1 MENLTTQYL
10 GLELKNPIIIG
21 SSGLTNSVD
30 KIKELEKNGA
40 GAVVLKS
47 LFEEQIIA
55 EIKESIKTDLTNYTE
70 SYDLISRYVREHSLD
85 EYLKLISEAKKNVN
99 IPIIASINCFSGYE
113 WSTFAQRIE
122 NAGADALELNIAL
135 LPSDDTLSS
144 NETDKMHFEIAQ
156 MAGQQTSL
164 PVALKISH
172 YSGGL
177 AKLIKELSWIDEI
190 DGFVLF
196 NRLYNP
202 DIDLDNYDI
211 IASNIYSRPEEI
223 STSLR
228 WVALMSGKIEK
239 DIAASTGIHS
249 GAGVIKQTLAGAK
262 AVQVV
267 SAIYQNGPEHIQT
280 ILSSMRQWMN
290 KHTYENLND
299 FRGKMNYGKSKNP
312 AAFERVQFM
321 KYYAGL
327 E

>member
-1 MENLTTQYL
+1 MENLTTHYL
-10 GLELKNPIIIG
+10 GLELKNPVIIG
-21 SSGLTNSVD
+21 SSGLTNSVN

-55 EIKESIKTDLTNYTE
+55 EIKDSINADLTNYTE

-85 EYLKLISEAKKNVN
+85 EYLKLISEAKKQID
-99 IPIIASINCFSGYE
+99 IPIIASINCMSGYE
-113 WSTFAQRIE
+113 WSTFAKRIE
-122 NAGADALELNIAL
+122 SAGADALELNIAL
-135 LPSDDTLSS
+135 LPSDETLSS

-156 MAGQQTSL
+156 IAGGNTSL
-164 PVALKISH
+164 PIALKVSQ

-177 AKLIKELSWIDEI
+177 AKLITELSWMDEVS
-190 DGFVLF
+190 GFVLF

-211 IASNIYSRPEEI
+211 ISSNIYSQPEEI

-239 DIAASTGIHS
+239 DIAASTGVHS
-249 GAGVIKQTLAGAK
+249 GAGVIKQILAGAK

-280 ILSSMRQWMN
+280 ILNSMKQWMN
-290 KHTYENLND
+290 KHTYEDLSE
-299 FRGKMNYGKSKNP
+299 FRGIVNYGKSKNP

>member
-1 MENLTTQYL
+1 M
-10 GLELKNPIIIG
+10 
-21 SSGLTNSVD
+21 
-30 KIKELEKNGA
+30 
-40 GAVVLKS
+40 
-47 LFEEQIIA
+47 
-55 EIKESIKTDLTNYTE
+55 
-70 SYDLISRYVREHSLD
+70 
-85 EYLKLISEAKKNVN
+85 
-99 IPIIASINCFSGYE
+99 SGYE
-113 WSTFAQRIE
+113 WSTFAKRIE
-122 NAGADALELNIAL
+122 SAGADALELNIAL
-135 LPSDDTLSS
+135 LPSDETLSS

-156 MAGQQTSL
+156 IAGGNTSL
-164 PVALKISH
+164 PIALKVSQ

-177 AKLIKELSWIDEI
+177 AKLITELSWMDEVS
-190 DGFVLF
+190 GFVLF

-211 IASNIYSRPEEI
+211 ISSNIYSQPEEI

-239 DIAASTGIHS
+239 DIAASTGVHS
-249 GAGVIKQTLAGAK
+249 GAGVIKQILAGAK

-280 ILSSMRQWMN
+280 ILNSMKQWMN
-290 KHTYENLND
+290 KHTYEDLSE
-299 FRGKMNYGKSKNP
+299 FRGIVNYGKSKNP